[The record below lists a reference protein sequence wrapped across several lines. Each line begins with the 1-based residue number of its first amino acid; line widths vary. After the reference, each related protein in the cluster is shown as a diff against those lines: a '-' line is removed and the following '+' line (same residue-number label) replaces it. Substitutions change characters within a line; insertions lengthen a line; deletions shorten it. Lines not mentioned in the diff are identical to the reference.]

1 MKRRNGK
8 KAAENEEKSPGW
20 RGDVPFS
27 VEVSDVPVE
36 AVQEKELQGE
46 VKAESPVKSEES
58 DSKPEVAPVPEPKV
72 ESVPEPKVESVP
84 EPKVES
90 VPEPKVETIPKPTE
104 EPTKKSPS
112 FVELYNSAKKL
123 FNAQKYGEA
132 LDQFSK
138 AIEAS
143 PENNSQMKTLVYS
156 HASCLRKLVR
166 VFLRSHRRIVWRR
179 LLRTTPSASSWI
191 LSTRV
196 PTRRVRRWR

>member
-46 VKAESPVKSEES
+46 VKAESPVKSEKS
-58 DSKPEVAPVPEPKV
+58 DSKPEVAP
-72 ESVPEPKVESVP
+72 VPEPKVESVP

-123 FNAQKYGEA
+123 FNAQKYEEA

>member
-1 MKRRNGK
+1 M
-8 KAAENEEKSPGW
+8 
-20 RGDVPFS
+20 
-27 VEVSDVPVE
+27 PVE

-72 ESVPEPKVESVP
+72 EVPEPKVE
-84 EPKVES
+84 

-123 FNAQKYGEA
+123 FNAQKYEEA
-132 LDQFSK
+132 LDQFGK

>member
-72 ESVPEPKVESVP
+72 APVP

-123 FNAQKYGEA
+123 FNAQKYEEA

>member
-1 MKRRNGK
+1 M
-8 KAAENEEKSPGW
+8 
-20 RGDVPFS
+20 
-27 VEVSDVPVE
+27 PVE

-72 ESVPEPKVESVP
+72 E
-84 EPKVES
+84 

-123 FNAQKYGEA
+123 FNAQKYEEA
-132 LDQFSK
+132 LDQFGK

>member
-58 DSKPEVAPVPEPKV
+58 DSKPKVESVPEPKV

-84 EPKVES
+84 EPKVE

-123 FNAQKYGEA
+123 FNAQKYEEA
-132 LDQFSK
+132 LDQFGK

>member
-1 MKRRNGK
+1 M
-8 KAAENEEKSPGW
+8 
-20 RGDVPFS
+20 
-27 VEVSDVPVE
+27 PVE

-104 EPTKKSPS
+104 ELTKKSPS

-123 FNAQKYGEA
+123 FNAQKYEEA
-132 LDQFSK
+132 LDQFGK

-166 VFLRSHRRIVWRR
+166 VFLHSHRRIVWRR

>member
-1 MKRRNGK
+1 MYYFMKRRNGK

-72 ESVPEPKVESVP
+72 ESVPEPKVE
-84 EPKVES
+84 
-90 VPEPKVETIPKPTE
+90 TIPKPTE

-123 FNAQKYGEA
+123 FNAQKYEEA

>member
-84 EPKVES
+84 EPKVE
-90 VPEPKVETIPKPTE
+90 TIPKPTE

-123 FNAQKYGEA
+123 FNAQKYEEA
-132 LDQFSK
+132 LDQFGK

>member
-1 MKRRNGK
+1 M
-8 KAAENEEKSPGW
+8 
-20 RGDVPFS
+20 
-27 VEVSDVPVE
+27 PVE

-72 ESVPEPKVESVP
+72 ESVPEPKVE
-84 EPKVES
+84 

-123 FNAQKYGEA
+123 FNAQKYEEA
-132 LDQFSK
+132 LDQFGK

-191 LSTRV
+191 PSTRV

>member
-1 MKRRNGK
+1 M
-8 KAAENEEKSPGW
+8 
-20 RGDVPFS
+20 
-27 VEVSDVPVE
+27 PVE

-72 ESVPEPKVESVP
+72 APVPEPKVESVPEPKVESVP

-90 VPEPKVETIPKPTE
+90 VPEPKVEVPEPKVETIPKPTE

-123 FNAQKYGEA
+123 FNAQKYDEA
-132 LDQFSK
+132 LDQFGK

>member
-1 MKRRNGK
+1 M
-8 KAAENEEKSPGW
+8 
-20 RGDVPFS
+20 
-27 VEVSDVPVE
+27 PVE

-58 DSKPEVAPVPEPKV
+58 DSKPEVA
-72 ESVPEPKVESVP
+72 SVPEPKVESVP
-84 EPKVES
+84 EPKVE

-123 FNAQKYGEA
+123 FNAQKYEEA

>member
-84 EPKVES
+84 EPKVE
-90 VPEPKVETIPKPTE
+90 TIPKPTE

-123 FNAQKYGEA
+123 FNAQKYEEA

>member
-1 MKRRNGK
+1 M
-8 KAAENEEKSPGW
+8 
-20 RGDVPFS
+20 
-27 VEVSDVPVE
+27 PVE

-72 ESVPEPKVESVP
+72 ESVPEPKVE
-84 EPKVES
+84 

-123 FNAQKYGEA
+123 FNAQKYEEA
-132 LDQFSK
+132 LDQFGK